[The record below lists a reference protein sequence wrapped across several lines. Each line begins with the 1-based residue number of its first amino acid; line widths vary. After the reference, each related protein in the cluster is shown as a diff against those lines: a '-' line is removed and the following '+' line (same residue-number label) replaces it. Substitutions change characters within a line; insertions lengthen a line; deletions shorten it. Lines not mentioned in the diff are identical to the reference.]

1 MDGGVVEVAVGADV
15 EGEVVVQMV
24 DLIVEEATVIS
35 VFKPMILQVKI
46 FSIRY
51 LLDNLDTP
59 PSYNHG
65 EHFPLNALSC
75 QM

>member
-1 MDGGVVEVAVGADV
+1 MVEVAVGADV

-35 VFKPMILQVKI
+35 VFKLMILQVKI